1 MLTVE
6 KLSRRPE
13 TFRRITGVDV
23 ELFIEMAEKI
33 RPLWEK
39 RRDNLEEGGRNHSLY
54 GHENHLLA
62 LLLYYRCYVTY
73 EFLSFLFDTHETTV
87 MRSIKR
93 IEKIVIQVVHI
104 EKKREISRE
113 DAEYLIID
121 ATEQP
126 IQRPTKGQ
134 KKYYSGKKKRH
145 TVKTQYVVG
154 SDGKIESVSKPYE
167 GKKHDFD
174 IYKDQKNRDRFPG
187 VPKKAD
193 SGYQGI
199 KNYDK
204 GAEIPFK
211 KPKKGELTTEQK
223 TYNHEL
229 SKKRIKVEN
238 VIREVKIFKI
248 LSDSYRNRRKNHSIK
263 TNIVAGIVNMK
274 VEKRN
279 RKVA

>member
-23 ELFIEMAEKI
+23 ELFKEMAEKI

-54 GHENHLLA
+54 GYENHLLA

-73 EFLSFLFDTHETTV
+73 EFLSFFFNTHETTV

-93 IEKIVIQVVHI
+93 IEKIAVKVLHI
-104 EKKREISRE
+104 EKNREINKD
-113 DAEYLIID
+113 DAEYLILD
-121 ATEQP
+121 AAEQP
-126 IQRPTKGQ
+126 IQRPKKGQ

-145 TVKTQYVVG
+145 TVKTQYIVDP
-154 SDGKIESVSKPYE
+154 DGKIKSVSKPYE

-174 IYKDQKNRDRFPG
+174 IYKSQKKRDRFSG

-199 KNYDK
+199 NKYDK
-204 GAEIPFK
+204 NAEIPFK
-211 KPKKGELTTEQK
+211 KPKKGELTPEQK
-223 TYNHEL
+223 KYNHEL

-238 VIREVKIFKI
+238 VIREIKIFKI
-248 LSDSYRNRRKNHSIK
+248 LSDSYRNRRRNHGIK

-279 RKVA
+279 RKIA